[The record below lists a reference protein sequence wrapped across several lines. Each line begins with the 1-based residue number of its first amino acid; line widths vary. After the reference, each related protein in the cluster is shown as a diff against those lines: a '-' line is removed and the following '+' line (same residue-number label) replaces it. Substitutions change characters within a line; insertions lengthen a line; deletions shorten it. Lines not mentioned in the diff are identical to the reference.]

1 MIAIIDYGMGNIYS
15 LEKALERLG
24 HEVIITSDP
33 GELRRAD
40 ALILPGVGAFGNAM
54 RELEARELADIIKA
68 EATRGKPIL
77 GICLGMQLLFTS
89 SDEHGYH
96 QGLNLLPGHVVR
108 FEGDYPIPHMGWNWL
123 TFRHPHKLFR
133 GLSEGHVYFVHS
145 YHVRAANEEDVIAV
159 TDYHQPVT
167 AIAARGNIIGMQFHP
182 EKSGE
187 LGLALLDRFGRMA
200 RDGVKA

>member
-200 RDGVKA
+200 RAGVKA